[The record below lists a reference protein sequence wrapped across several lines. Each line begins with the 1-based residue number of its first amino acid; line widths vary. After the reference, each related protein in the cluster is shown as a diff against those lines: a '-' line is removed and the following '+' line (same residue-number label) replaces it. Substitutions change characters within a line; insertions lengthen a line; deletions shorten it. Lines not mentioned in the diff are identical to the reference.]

1 MLALRLEPELERKL
15 EELAKETKRSKSYHA
30 KEALK
35 KYIEDRSD
43 YLKALAVL
51 EKGEETYTL
60 EEVKARI
67 KARKKEA

>member
-1 MLALRLEPELERKL
+1 MLALRLEPELEREL
-15 EELAKETKRSKSYHA
+15 EKLAKETNRSKSYHA

-51 EKGEETYTL
+51 EKNNSCISL
-60 EEVKARI
+60 EEMKAHI
-67 KARKKEA
+67 AKLDD